1 MTLND
6 QITDMELETARKV
19 RVPSGQYAGR
29 TVADVGRSK
38 LGREWLHNAR
48 QVYPVKEGVDLSDKD
63 QLFAIATRVY
73 IVKTE

>member
-6 QITDMELETARKV
+6 QITNMELEAARKI
-19 RVPSGQYAGR
+19 RVPDGQYAGR

-48 QVYPVKEGVDLSDKD
+48 QLYPVKEGVDMSDKG
-63 QLFAIATRVY
+63 QLFAIAIRVY
-73 IVKTE
+73 IIKTE